1 MKKKLETYFKGFIMS
16 KKPKT
21 IFTFLIPVLRRASM
35 RWPNKI
41 AARKRAKTVI
51 ENGTFKN
58 GKTIFKVMYKC
69 ENLECGKI
77 VDIDGGH
84 IDHKAPVVKLDGFTT
99 WDDYINSLFCDISN
113 LWHLCI
119 DCHSNKT
126 IAENTQRTINKSAKR
141 VMKTHSKTLKKL
153 SKISNL
159 RKSKTNKK
167 KRLTKAKK

>member
-1 MKKKLETYFKGFIMS
+1 MGIRGCVS

-41 AARKRAKTVI
+41 AARKRSKTVI

-69 ENLECGKI
+69 ENPKCGKI

-84 IDHKAPVVKLDGFTT
+84 IDHKTPVVKLDGFTT

-113 LWHLCI
+113 LWHLCL

-126 IAENTQRTINKSAKR
+126 NDENVNRRIHKAAKK
-141 VMKTHSKTLKKL
+141 VMKTHRKTFKKL
-153 SKISNL
+153 SKIDTL
-159 RKSKTNKK
+159 SKIKASKK
-167 KRLTKAKK
+167 KSLTKTKK